1 MLKVSFRIDL
11 PGGERIGPGKVALLG
26 WVDRTGSIT
35 QAAKA
40 MKMSYRRAWLLVET
54 LNRLAAVPLVETAH
68 GGKRG
73 GGAQLTATG
82 RELLRRYAELER
94 AIGRATAAQRRA
106 LDRLLR
112 QP

>member
-54 LNRLAAVPLVETAH
+54 LNRLAPTPMVETAH

-73 GGAQLTATG
+73 GGAQLTAIG
-82 RELLRRYAELER
+82 RKLLTRYAAMER
-94 AIGRATAAQRRA
+94 AIDRATAMERRA
-106 LDRLLR
+106 VDRLLQGR
-112 QP
+112 